1 MKRVRVGL
9 PKIRF
14 NNYLVGKSRI
24 RVVNDGDF
32 QKKPKFRMSLKI
44 CQLMP
49 QKCTL
54 NAHLVC
60 SKHCSKCL
68 PKIN

>member
-32 QKKPKFRMSLKI
+32 QKEPKSEDLSV
-44 CQLMP
+44 
-49 QKCTL
+49 
-54 NAHLVC
+54 NATKVHT
-60 SKHCSKCL
+60 
-68 PKIN
+68 